1 MKTTTINLGAASP
14 ATVNVWKAKEMQDKL
29 FDVLELLFAEG
40 FNDEAQEMICVLDR
54 VIDKAVA

>member
-1 MKTTTINLGAASP
+1 MKTAAIKLGAASP

-40 FNDEAQEMICVLDR
+40 FNDEAQEMIRVLDR

>member
-40 FNDEAQEMICVLDR
+40 FNDEAQEMIRVLDR